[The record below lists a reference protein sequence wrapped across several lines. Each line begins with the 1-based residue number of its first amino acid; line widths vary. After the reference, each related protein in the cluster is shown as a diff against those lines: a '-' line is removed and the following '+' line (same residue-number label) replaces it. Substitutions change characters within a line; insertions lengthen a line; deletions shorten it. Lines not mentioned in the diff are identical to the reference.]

1 MQVELSS
8 FFSNVPDDG
17 VLIPWYL
24 ILSYAYYIED
34 ESLVTDTEYDNI
46 CRRLLDKFDEMEH
59 RHKHLISKD
68 DLAAGTGYTLTKKD
82 YPQIV
87 IGAAKQLRE
96 ELDYE

>member
-1 MQVELSS
+1 
-8 FFSNVPDDG
+8 
-17 VLIPWYL
+17 
-24 ILSYAYYIED
+24 
-34 ESLVTDTEYDNI
+34 
-46 CRRLLDKFDEMEH
+46 LLDKFDEIEH

>member
-1 MQVELSS
+1 MELSS
-8 FFSNVPDDG
+8 FFSN
-17 VLIPWYL
+17 IPNDNNLLVQWYL

-34 ESLVTDTEYDNI
+34 ESLVSDSEYDAL
-46 CRRLLDKFDEMEH
+46 CVRLLDKFDEIEH
-59 RHKHLISKD
+59 HHKHLISKD

>member
-1 MQVELSS
+1 MELNSS
-8 FFSNVPDDG
+8 FSNVSNDG
-17 VLIPWYL
+17 VLVQWYL

-34 ESLVTDTEYDNI
+34 LSLVTDTEYDNI
-46 CRRLLDKFDEMEH
+46 CRRLLDKFDEIEH
-59 RHKHLISKD
+59 HHKHLISKD
-68 DLAAGTGYTLTKKD
+68 DLEAGTGFALSKED